1 MNVTLNTLTRIDVK
15 LDVGELTETVT
26 VAAEVAQLQTDRAEV
41 KSEIVS
47 KVFVDLPVV
56 TGRNYQGLFGTLPGI
71 TPPAERSLDS
81 LQPIACPNFQRQW
94 RNSWFQQYPHRR
106 CESVQHLVASR
117 DSLRSCIG
125 IHRNRQHRDEQ
136 L

>member
-1 MNVTLNTLTRIDVK
+1 MDVK

-47 KVFVDLPVV
+47 KVLVDLPVV

-71 TPPAERSLDS
+71 TPPPMPTRFP
-81 LQPIACPNFQRQW
+81 QT
-94 RNSWFQQYPHRR
+94 PHA
-106 CESVQHLVASR
+106 L
-117 DSLRSCIG
+117 
-125 IHRNRQHRDEQ
+125 
-136 L
+136 